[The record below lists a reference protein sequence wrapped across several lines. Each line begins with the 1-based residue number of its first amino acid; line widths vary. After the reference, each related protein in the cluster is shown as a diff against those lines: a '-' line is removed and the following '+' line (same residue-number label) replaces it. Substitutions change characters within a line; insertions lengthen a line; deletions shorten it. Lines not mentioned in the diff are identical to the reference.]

1 MKSRELR
8 CTLILIIL
16 IFLEVLMERGL
27 PLFNFLIVYCTV
39 LFGTFK
45 KDEILPTEFFA
56 KKRDIIEYVD

>member
-27 PLFNFLIVYCTV
+27 PLFSITYGAPC
-39 LFGTFK
+39 
-45 KDEILPTEFFA
+45 I
-56 KKRDIIEYVD
+56 RI